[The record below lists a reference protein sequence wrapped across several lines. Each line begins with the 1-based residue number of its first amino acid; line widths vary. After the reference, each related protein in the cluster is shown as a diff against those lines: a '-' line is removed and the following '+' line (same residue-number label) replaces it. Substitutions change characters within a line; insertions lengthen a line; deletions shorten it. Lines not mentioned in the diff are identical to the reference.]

1 MPFTSNDLEIIIG
14 LFPEVMNE
22 KEEVLMKKLVL
33 IKKQIDTNNEFQ
45 EKMLAFRK
53 EFESLNKD

>member
-1 MPFTSNDLEIIIG
+1 MPFTSNDLEVIIG
-14 LFPEVMNE
+14 LFPEVMTSE
-22 KEEVLMKKLVL
+22 QELLKKKVELV
-33 IKKQIDTNNEFQ
+33 KKQIDTNNEFQ